1 MFYPGKGVTSFSH
14 RFHSVPTHTHPPP
27 LRISHAPHRRNTP
40 LHTIPLNRHPTRH
53 MHAHRSHR
61 HVQSLSSQTTTPH
74 HSRDSTACA
83 PLLTRAPLVSTP
95 LHAISRI
102 YTAVLNTHIHTHT
115 HTPTKSTCLHTIPLC
130 KRTTLHI
137 HNSHMHRNT
146 VHYTHIPQT
155 PRHTHP
161 HNTVFAPHYSH
172 THHHT
177 KLVCTYI
184 HPFHVRAQTLHMQP
198 SLHISTSTHIRS
210 TIYTPHIHTHTPH
223 YTHAHK
229 PTSAH
234 TQALPLLILK
244 C

>member
-1 MFYPGKGVTSFSH
+1 
-14 RFHSVPTHTHPPP
+14 
-27 LRISHAPHRRNTP
+27 
-40 LHTIPLNRHPTRH
+40 

-184 HPFHVRAQTLHMQP
+184 HPFHVRAQTLHMQL
-198 SLHISTSTHIRS
+198 SLHISTSTHTLS
-210 TIYTPHIHTHTPH
+210 FHYLHPPYPHSHTPLHTCSQTHKRTHTSFTPP
-223 YTHAHK
+223 YSKMLTTLSTRLSLIPRSVL
-229 PTSAH
+229 PTCPSCMSPFP
-234 TQALPLLILK
+234 TQIPFFSQADHLPSLEAVNSS
-244 C
+244 

>member
-1 MFYPGKGVTSFSH
+1 
-14 RFHSVPTHTHPPP
+14 
-27 LRISHAPHRRNTP
+27 
-40 LHTIPLNRHPTRH
+40 

-115 HTPTKSTCLHTIPLC
+115 HTLLQNLRAYTQSHFVNAQPSIFTTHICTGTQSTTPIFLRHPGT
-130 KRTTLHI
+130 RTHTTLYSLPTI
-137 HNSHMHRNT
+137 
-146 VHYTHIPQT
+146 
-155 PRHTHP
+155 HTHTTTQ
-161 HNTVFAPHYSH
+161 NLCA
-172 THHHT
+172 
-177 KLVCTYI
+177 
-184 HPFHVRAQTLHMQP
+184 
-198 SLHISTSTHIRS
+198 HISTPSTYVHRHYICNSLCIYPPLHTHFRS